1 MLLSGLILTGLPLI
15 SLAASPTAPI
25 ATQRPTSAS
34 SSQIGSAM
42 AVLATLEQ
50 AEVLPPQGTR
60 EADRVIKS
68 VIQFQAAFARSPDSS
83 VQDFVR
89 QAVTRKQ
96 GEQGADV
103 LEQFRSSGWTPEV
116 LEALAEADLQAPA
129 GELRTLEKG
138 LGQFNLTVEDF
149 QRFMRLVRDGE
160 QALASRGQTF
170 HEIYASHRK
179 SMPGA
184 SGR

>member
-1 MLLSGLILTGLPLI
+1 
-15 SLAASPTAPI
+15 
-25 ATQRPTSAS
+25 
-34 SSQIGSAM
+34 M
-42 AVLATLEQ
+42 AVLATLED
-50 AEVLPPQGTR
+50 ARVLPPEGTR

-68 VIQFQAAFARSPDSS
+68 VIQFQSAFTKSPDSS

-89 QAVTRKQ
+89 RAVVRKQ
-96 GEQGADV
+96 DERASEILD
-103 LEQFRSSGWTPEV
+103 QFRSNGWTAEV
-116 LEALAEADLQAPA
+116 LEALAEADLQTPA
-129 GELRTLEKG
+129 GELQALEKG

-160 QALASRGQTF
+160 QALASRGQNF

-179 SMPGA
+179 AMPGA